1 MLKEIMIFLGLSID
15 SFVLMMNKGAQLRN
29 MNMKKI
35 STYALEFAFVAMG
48 MFMLGFLCSKPFVI
62 SIAGVKIE
70 IAIACLI
77 ILIIGTMI
85 STKAVLNRD
94 FEERLDT
101 SFDCKVLLK
110 QALFTSI
117 DVFFV
122 GVAYGFLEVHA
133 INALII
139 SFVITF
145 LAVSTAL
152 LIGYN
157 CGAKYQR
164 IIRLVGGILMIVF
177 GIYLITTCIVMR

>member
-1 MLKEIMIFLGLSID
+1 
-15 SFVLMMNKGAQLRN
+15 
-29 MNMKKI
+29 
-35 STYALEFAFVAMG
+35 
-48 MFMLGFLCSKPFVI
+48 MLGFVCSKPFMI
-62 SIAGVKIE
+62 NIERVKIE

-85 STKAVLNRD
+85 STKAVLNKE
-94 FEERLDT
+94 FEEKLDD
-101 SFDCKVLLK
+101 SFDSKVFLK
-110 QALFTSI
+110 QALITSI

-122 GVAYGFLEVHA
+122 GVAYGFLAVHA

-145 LAVSTAL
+145 LAVLTAL

-164 IIRLVGGILMIVF
+164 IIRLIGGILMVFF
-177 GIYLITTCIVMR
+177 GIYLITTYIVMR

>member
-1 MLKEIMIFLGLSID
+1 MLKEIMIFFGLSID

-48 MFMLGFLCSKPFVI
+48 MFMFGFLCSKPFIV
-62 SIAGVKIE
+62 S
-70 IAIACLI
+70 IACLI
-77 ILIIGTMI
+77 ILIIGTVI
-85 STKAVLNRD
+85 ATKAVLNKD

-164 IIRLVGGILMIVF
+164 IIRLVGGILMIIF
-177 GIYLITTCIVMR
+177 GIYLITTYIVMR

>member
-48 MFMLGFLCSKPFVI
+48 MFMFGFLCSKPFVI
-62 SIAGVKIE
+62 SIARVKIE

-164 IIRLVGGILMIVF
+164 IIRLGGGILMIVF
-177 GIYLITTCIVMR
+177 GIYLITTYIVMR

>member
-29 MNMKKI
+29 MNMKKNF
-35 STYALEFAFVAMG
+35 TYALEFALVAMG
-48 MFMLGFLCSKPFVI
+48 MFMFGFLCSKPFVI
-62 SIAGVKIE
+62 SIARVKTE

-122 GVAYGFLEVHA
+122 GAAYGFLEVHA

-164 IIRLVGGILMIVF
+164 IIRLVGGILMIIF
-177 GIYLITTCIVMR
+177 GIYLITTYIVMR

>member
-1 MLKEIMIFLGLSID
+1 M
-15 SFVLMMNKGAQLRN
+15 
-29 MNMKKI
+29 
-35 STYALEFAFVAMG
+35 
-48 MFMLGFLCSKPFVI
+48 
-62 SIAGVKIE
+62 E

-77 ILIIGTMI
+77 ILIIGTVI
-85 STKAVLNRD
+85 ATKAVLNKD

-164 IIRLVGGILMIVF
+164 IIRLVGGILMIIF
-177 GIYLITTCIVMR
+177 GIYLITTYIVMR

>member
-1 MLKEIMIFLGLSID
+1 MWKEIMIFFGLSID

-35 STYALEFAFVAMG
+35 SAYALEFALVAMG
-48 MFMLGFLCSKPFVI
+48 MFMFGFACSKPFVI
-62 SIAGVKIE
+62 SIDRVKIE

-85 STKAVLNRD
+85 STKAVLNKD
-94 FEERLDT
+94 FEERLDA

-122 GVAYGFLEVHA
+122 GAAYGFLEVHA
-133 INALII
+133 LNALII

-145 LAVSTAL
+145 LSVSTAL

-164 IIRLVGGILMIVF
+164 IIRLIGGILMVIF
-177 GIYLITTCIVMR
+177 SIYLITTYIVMR

>member
-1 MLKEIMIFLGLSID
+1 
-15 SFVLMMNKGAQLRN
+15 
-29 MNMKKI
+29 
-35 STYALEFAFVAMG
+35 
-48 MFMLGFLCSKPFVI
+48 
-62 SIAGVKIE
+62 
-70 IAIACLI
+70 
-77 ILIIGTMI
+77 MI

-177 GIYLITTCIVMR
+177 GIYLITTYIVMR